1 MSFTTDIKQE
11 IANVELKNHC
21 AKAELS
27 ALIQLTSSLT
37 ISKGSLGILVRSES
51 PTTSKRV
58 VYLLKKL
65 YKVDTKLQI
74 AKKTNLKKNNVYT
87 IKIEEKGRQILEDLG
102 LYSARGLLSHPSHD
116 LVAKDCCASAYLA
129 GAFLAYGICNDPS
142 KTNYHLEISLSE
154 KSNATFI
161 VKLIARFNIIAKITE
176 RRNRFVVY
184 MKKADYVSDFLA
196 AIGAHDS
203 MMKFEDERIS
213 RDMKNSLSRID
224 NCEIA
229 NEVKT
234 IRAASKQIEHI
245 NIIKKSKKYDLV
257 DEKLRNV
264 MELRLKYQEASLLE
278 LCDAYQKNFGDV
290 VSKSGMKHRLNKIES
305 IAKDIEEKGH

>member
-11 IANVELKNHC
+11 IANNELKSHC

-37 ISKGSLGILVRSES
+37 ISKGNLGILVRSES

-65 YKVDTKLQI
+65 YKVDTSLQI

-87 IKIEEKGRQILEDLG
+87 IEIKEKGREILEDLG
-102 LYSARGLLSHPSHD
+102 LYSSRGLLSHPSAD
-116 LVAKDCCASAYLA
+116 LVSRSCCARAYLA
-129 GAFLAYGICNDPS
+129 GAFLAYGTCNDPS
-142 KTNYHLEISLSE
+142 KTNYHLEISLAE
-154 KSNATFI
+154 KSNASFI
-161 VKLIARFNIIAKITE
+161 VKLIARFDIVAKITE

-184 MKKADYVSDFLA
+184 MKKADYVSDFLIL
-196 AIGAHDS
+196 IGAS
-203 MMKFEDERIS
+203 ESRLRFEDERIS
-213 RDMKNSLSRID
+213 RDMKNSISRMD

-234 IRAASKQIEHI
+234 LRAATKQIEYI
-245 NIIKKSKKYDLV
+245 NIIKESGKYELL
-257 DEKLRNV
+257 DEKLKNV
-264 MELRLKYQEASLLE
+264 IDLRLKYQDYSLLE
-278 LCDAYQKNFGDV
+278 LCEAYQKNYGDI

-305 IAKDIEEKGH
+305 IAQDIEG

>member
-129 GAFLAYGICNDPS
+129 GAFLAYGTCNDPS
-142 KTNYHLEISLSE
+142 KTNYHLEVSLSE

-196 AIGAHDS
+196 VIGAHDS

-234 IRAASKQIEHI
+234 IRAAAKQIEYI
-245 NIIKKSKKYDLV
+245 NVIKKSKKYDLV

-290 VSKSGMKHRLNKIES
+290 VSKSGMKHRLNKIEA
-305 IAKDIEEKGH
+305 IAKDIEEKSH

>member
-1 MSFTTDIKQE
+1 MSFTTQIKQE
-11 IANVELKNHC
+11 IANNNLANHC

-37 ISKGSLGILVRSES
+37 ISNGSLGILVRSES

-58 VYLLKKL
+58 VQLIKKL
-65 YKVDTKLQI
+65 YKVDTQLQI

-87 IKIEEKGRQILEDLG
+87 IAIEEKGKHILEDLG
-102 LYSARGLLSHPSHD
+102 LYSSRGLLSHPGHE
-116 LVAKDCCASAYLA
+116 LVAKDCCARSYLA
-129 GAFLAYGICNDPS
+129 GAFLAYGSCNDPS
-142 KTNYHLEISLSE
+142 KTNYHLEISLPE

-161 VKLIARFNIIAKITE
+161 VKLISRFNITAKITE

-184 MKKADYVSDFLA
+184 VKKADYVSDFLA
-196 AIGAHDS
+196 VIRANDCRLE
-203 MMKFEDERIS
+203 FENERIS

-234 IRAASKQIEHI
+234 IRAAAKQVEQIK
-245 NIIKKSKKYDLV
+245 IIKEAGKYELL

-264 MELRLKYQEASLLE
+264 IDLRLKYQEYSLLE
-278 LCDAYQKNFGDV
+278 LCDAYLKNYGEI
-290 VSKSGMKHRLNKIES
+290 VSKSGMKHRLNKIEA
-305 IAKDIEEKGH
+305 IAKDIEEKN

>member
-11 IANVELKNHC
+11 IATNDLKEHC

-37 ISKGSLGILVRSES
+37 ISKGNLGILVRSES

-65 YKVDTKLQI
+65 YKVETNLQI

-87 IKIEEKGRQILEDLG
+87 ISIEEKGRQILQDLG
-102 LYSARGLLSHPSHD
+102 LYSSRGLLSHPGHE
-116 LVAKDCCASAYLA
+116 LVTRDCCASAYLA
-129 GAFLAYGICNDPS
+129 GAFLAYGTCNHPS

-154 KSNATFI
+154 KSNASFV
-161 VKLIARFNIIAKITE
+161 VKLISRFGIIAKITE

-184 MKKADYVSDFLA
+184 VKKADYVSDFLA
-196 AIGAHDS
+196 LIGANNCRLE
-203 MMKFEDERIS
+203 FENERIS
-213 RDMKNSLSRID
+213 RDMKNSISRIG

-229 NEVKT
+229 NECKT
-234 IRAASKQIEHI
+234 IKAASKQIEAI
-245 NIIKKSKKYDLV
+245 NIIKESGKFNTI

-264 MELRLKYQEASLLE
+264 MEIRLKYQDDSLLE
-278 LCDAYQKNFGDV
+278 LCDAYQRSYGDI
-290 VSKSGMKHRLNKIES
+290 VSKSGMKHRLNKIEQ
-305 IAKDIEEKGH
+305 IAKDIQEKTK

>member
-1 MSFTTDIKQE
+1 MSFTTSIKQE
-11 IANVELKNHC
+11 IANNELKSHC
-21 AKAELS
+21 AKAQLS

-37 ISKGSLGILVRSES
+37 ISNGSLGILVRSES

-58 VYLLKKL
+58 LSLLKKL

-87 IKIEEKGRQILEDLG
+87 INIEKKGKQILEDLG
-102 LYSARGLLSHPSHD
+102 LYSSRGLLSHPSHE
-116 LVAKDCCASAYLA
+116 LVAKDCCASSYIA
-129 GAFLAYGICNDPS
+129 GAFLAYGTCNDPS
-142 KTNYHLEISLSE
+142 KTNYHLEISLPE

-161 VKLIARFNIIAKITE
+161 VKLISKFGITAKITE

-184 MKKADYVSDFLA
+184 VKKADYVSDFLA
-196 AIGAHDS
+196 LIGAYDCRLE
-203 MMKFEDERIS
+203 FENERIS

-234 IRAASKQIEHI
+234 IRAAAKQIEYI
-245 NIIKKSKKYDLV
+245 NIIKEAGKYDTIE
-257 DEKLRNV
+257 EKLRNV

-278 LCDAYQKNFGDV
+278 LCDAYQKNYGDI
-290 VSKSGMKHRLNKIES
+290 VSKSGMKHRLNKIEA
-305 IAKDIEEKGH
+305 IALDIKEK